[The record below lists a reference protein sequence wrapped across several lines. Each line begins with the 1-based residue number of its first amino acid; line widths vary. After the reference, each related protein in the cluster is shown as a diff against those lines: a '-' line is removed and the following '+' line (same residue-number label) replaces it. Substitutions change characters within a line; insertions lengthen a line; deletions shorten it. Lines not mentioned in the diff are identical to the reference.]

1 MSDQKNNPN
10 TSLISL
16 LPLSFNLVLTIS
28 GFKKGVF
35 KNAGVSII
43 CASTRFCGPSSLTA
57 ITTGLG
63 VLSEVNYV
71 ALGRCGAALIVSL
84 SYSGLLGGL
93 LKDRCFSFAIRTVF
107 PDYAWTLVRASFLL
121 MS

>member
-1 MSDQKNNPN
+1 MNPN
-10 TSLISL
+10 TPLISL

-28 GFKKGVF
+28 GSEMGVF

-43 CASTRFCGPSSLTA
+43 CASTRFCGPLSLIA

-84 SYSGLLGGL
+84 SCSGLLSGL
-93 LKDRCFSFAIRTVF
+93 LEDQCFSFAIRTVF